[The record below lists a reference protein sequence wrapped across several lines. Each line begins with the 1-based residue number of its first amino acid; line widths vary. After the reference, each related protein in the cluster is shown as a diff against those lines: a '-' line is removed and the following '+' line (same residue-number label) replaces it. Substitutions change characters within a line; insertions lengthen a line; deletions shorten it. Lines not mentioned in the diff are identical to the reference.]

1 MNILALAGEGVRQ
14 AAVSAAEQGPAFQIN
29 LFWIVVA
36 ATTFIF
42 FFFLIRAFAFTGIT
56 KTLEDRR
63 ARIEQ
68 GLKDADQPARDRK
81 SAEEEHLKALQEA
94 RREAQEIL
102 ARAQKVS
109 EEARRRD
116 LEAVKEEVDRI
127 RQRAAT
133 EIDAE
138 KQRALGELRA
148 EVADLALA
156 AASKVVG
163 ESLDE
168 PRQRRLVQEFLT
180 ETGTSRADGG
190 SAR

>member
-1 MNILALAGEGVRQ
+1 MNTLALAGEALRQ
-14 AAVSAAEQGPAFQIN
+14 AAANAAEEGPAFQIN
-29 LFWIVVA
+29 VFWIVVA
-36 ATTFIF
+36 ATTFVF
-42 FFFLIRAFAFTGIT
+42 FFFLIRAFAFTGISR
-56 KTLEDRR
+56 TLEERR

-68 GLKDADQPARDRK
+68 GLKDADQAARDRK
-81 SAEEEHLKALQEA
+81 AAEEEHLKALQEA
-94 RREAQEIL
+94 RREAQDIL
-102 ARAQKVS
+102 ARAQKLS
-109 EEARRRD
+109 EESRQRD

-168 PRQRRLVQEFLT
+168 PRQRKLVQEFLA
-180 ETGTSRADGG
+180 ESTSGDGG
-190 SAR
+190 SKS